1 MPLTDMRAYLIRR
14 LLLVIPTVFII
25 TLIIFFLMRLVPG
38 DIVDDLIWRMEE
50 AGTIA
55 EVDEDKLRAHYGLG
69 EPVALQYGRFLG
81 VTPQKD
87 GTFAGLL
94 QGDLG
99 ISWIQR
105 RPVAEMIRE
114 KLSVTFELGLISF
127 ILAQLISLP
136 IGIIS
141 ALRQNTTADYVGR
154 SFAIIFISAPSFWVA
169 TVVIVFPGL
178 WWGYLPPV
186 RWTPFFD
193 NPLKNLNGIWVPALV
208 TALLMGGGMMRWVRT
223 MMLEVLRQDY
233 IRTAWS
239 KGLRES
245 LVVARHALKNT
256 MIPVVTIMG
265 LQIPILIGGSIIT
278 EQIFN
283 LPGMG
288 FMSIMAL
295 NTRDYPLVSG
305 IMVMLSFGIVVI
317 NVLTDI
323 LYGVLDPKVQF
334 K

>member
-1 MPLTDMRAYLIRR
+1 MRAYLIRR

-38 DIVDDLIWRMEE
+38 DIVDDLIWQMEE

-69 EPVALQYGRFLG
+69 ESPVLQYGRFLG
-81 VTPQKD
+81 VTPQTD
-87 GTFAGLL
+87 GTYAGLL

-99 ISWIQR
+99 ISWKQR
-105 RPVAEMIRE
+105 RPVTEMIGE
-114 KLSVTFELGLISF
+114 KLPVTFELGLISF

-141 ALRQNTTADYVGR
+141 ALRQNTLADYAGR

-186 RWTPFFD
+186 LWTPFLD
-193 NPLKNLNGIWVPALV
+193 NPLKNLRGIWVPALV

-239 KGLRES
+239 KGLREV

-265 LQIPILIGGSIIT
+265 LQIPILIGGSVII

-288 FMSIMAL
+288 FMSITAL

-305 IMVMLSFGIVVI
+305 IMIVISFGIVVI
-317 NVLTDI
+317 NVITDI
-323 LYGVLDPKVQF
+323 LYGFLDPKVQY

>member
-1 MPLTDMRAYLIRR
+1 MRAYLIRR

-25 TLIIFFLMRLVPG
+25 TLIIFFLMRMVPG
-38 DIVDDLIWRMEE
+38 DIVDDLVWQMEE
-50 AGTIA
+50 AGTIS
-55 EVDEDKLRAHYGLG
+55 EVDEDLLRAHYGLG
-69 EPVALQYGRFLG
+69 EPAVIQYGRFLG
-81 VTPQKD
+81 ITPQKY
-87 GTFAGLL
+87 GRFAGLL

-99 ISWIQR
+99 VSWKQR
-105 RPVAEMIRE
+105 RPVTEMIGE
-114 KLSVTFELGLISF
+114 KLAVTFELGLLSF

-141 ALRQNTTADYVGR
+141 ALRQNTLADYVGR
-154 SFAIIFISAPSFWVA
+154 SFAIIFISFPSFWVA
-169 TVVIVFPGL
+169 TMVIVFPGL

-186 RWTPFFD
+186 RWTPFLD
-193 NPLKNLNGIWVPALV
+193 NPLKNLNGVWVPALV

-239 KGLRES
+239 KGLVETV
-245 LVVARHALKNT
+245 VVARHALKNT

-265 LQIPILIGGSIIT
+265 LQIPILISGSIII

-288 FMSIMAL
+288 FMTITAL

-305 IMVMLSFGIVVI
+305 IMIVLSFGIVVI

-323 LYGVLDPKVQF
+323 MYGVLDPKVQYD
-334 K
+334 

>member
-1 MPLTDMRAYLIRR
+1 MRAYLFRR
-14 LLLVIPTVFII
+14 LLLVIPTVFLI

-38 DIVDDLIWRMEE
+38 DIVDDLIFRMEE

-55 EVDEDKLRAHYGLG
+55 DVDEDLLRAHYGLG
-69 EPVALQYGRFLG
+69 EPAGIQYVRFLG
-81 VTPQKD
+81 VAPQKN
-87 GTFAGLL
+87 GEFKGLL

-99 ISWIQR
+99 VSWIQR
-105 RPVAEMIRE
+105 RPVKEMIRE
-114 KLSVTFELGLISF
+114 KLAVTFELGLLSF
-127 ILAQLISLP
+127 LLAQMISLP
-136 IGIIS
+136 IGIVS
-141 ALRQNTTADYVGR
+141 ALRQNTLADYAGR

-208 TALLMGGGMMRWVRT
+208 SALLMGGGMMRWVRT

-239 KGLRES
+239 KGLKEV
-245 LVVARHALKNT
+245 LVVARHAMKNT

-265 LQIPILIGGSIIT
+265 LQIPILIGGNIII

-288 FMSIMAL
+288 FMTITAL

-305 IMVMLSFGIVVI
+305 IMIVISFGIVVI
-317 NVLTDI
+317 NVITDI
-323 LYGVLDPKVQF
+323 MYGVLDPKVQYE
-334 K
+334 

>member
-1 MPLTDMRAYLIRR
+1 MRAYLIRR

-25 TLIIFFLMRLVPG
+25 TLIIFFLMRMVPG
-38 DIVDDLIWRMEE
+38 DIVDDLVWQMEE
-50 AGTIA
+50 AGTIS
-55 EVDEDKLRAHYGLG
+55 EVDEDLLRAHYGLG
-69 EPVALQYGRFLG
+69 EPAVIQYGRFLG
-81 VTPQKD
+81 VTPQKN
-87 GTFAGLL
+87 GRFAGLL

-99 ISWIQR
+99 VSWKQR
-105 RPVAEMIRE
+105 RPVTEMIGE
-114 KLSVTFELGLISF
+114 KLAVTFELGLLSF

-141 ALRQNTTADYVGR
+141 ALRQNTLADYVGR
-154 SFAIIFISAPSFWVA
+154 SFAIVFISFPSFWVA
-169 TVVIVFPGL
+169 TMVIVFPGL

-186 RWTPFFD
+186 RWTPFLD
-193 NPLKNLNGIWVPALV
+193 NPLKNLNGVWVPALV
-208 TALLMGGGMMRWVRT
+208 SALLMGGGMMRWVRT

-239 KGLRES
+239 KGLVET

-265 LQIPILIGGSIIT
+265 LQIPILIGGNIII

-288 FMSIMAL
+288 FMTITAL

-305 IMVMLSFGIVVI
+305 IMIVLSFGIVLI
-317 NVLTDI
+317 NVITDI
-323 LYGVLDPKVQF
+323 MYGVLDPKVQYD
-334 K
+334 

>member
-1 MPLTDMRAYLIRR
+1 MRAYLIRR

-38 DIVDDLIWRMEE
+38 DIVDDLIYRMEE
-50 AGTIA
+50 AGTLA
-55 EVDEDKLRAHYGLG
+55 EVDEDKLRAHYGLD
-69 EPVALQYGRFLG
+69 ESAVLQYGRFLG

-87 GTFAGLL
+87 GTYAGLL

-99 ISWIQR
+99 ISWYQR
-105 RPVAEMIRE
+105 RAVTEMIRE
-114 KLSVTFELGLISF
+114 KLAVTFELGLISF

-141 ALRQNTTADYVGR
+141 ALRQNTLADYAGR
-154 SFAIIFISAPSFWVA
+154 SFAILFISAPSFWVA

-186 RWTPFFD
+186 RWTPFLD
-193 NPLKNLNGIWVPALV
+193 NPLKNLQGIWVPALL
-208 TALLMGGGMMRWVRT
+208 TGLLMGGGMMRWVRT

-239 KGLRES
+239 KGLSEV

-256 MIPVVTIMG
+256 MIPVVTVMG
-265 LQIPILIGGSIIT
+265 LQIPILIGGSVII

-288 FMSIMAL
+288 FMTITAL

-305 IMVMLSFGIVVI
+305 IMIMLSFGIVLI

-323 LYGVLDPKVQF
+323 LYGFLDPKVQY

>member
-1 MPLTDMRAYLIRR
+1 MGAYLIRR

-38 DIVDDLIWRMEE
+38 DIVDDLIFRMEQS
-50 AGTIA
+50 GTLF
-55 EVDEDKLRAHYGLG
+55 EVDEDALRANFGLG
-69 EPVALQYGRFLG
+69 EPAGLQYLRFLG
-81 VTPQKD
+81 VAPSR
-87 GTFAGLL
+87 GGEYAGLL

-105 RPVAEMIRE
+105 RPVTEMIAQ
-114 KLSVTFELGLISF
+114 KLPVTFELGLLSF

-136 IGIIS
+136 IGIAS
-141 ALRQNTTADYVGR
+141 ALRQNTLIDYAGR

-169 TVVIVFPGL
+169 TIVIVFPGL
-178 WWGYLPPV
+178 WWGYLVPV
-186 RWTPFFD
+186 RWIPFFD
-193 NPLKNLNGIWVPALV
+193 DPLRNLQNIWVPALV
-208 TALLMGGGMMRWVRT
+208 TGLLMGGGMMRWVRT

-239 KGLRES
+239 KGLKEVK
-245 LVVARHALKNT
+245 VVARHALKNT
-256 MIPVVTIMG
+256 MIPVVTVMG
-265 LQIPILIGGSIIT
+265 LQIPILIGGSVII

-288 FMSIMAL
+288 FMSITAL
-295 NTRDYPLVSG
+295 NTRDYPLISG
-305 IMVMLSFGIVVI
+305 IMLVISFGIVLI
-317 NVLTDI
+317 NVATDI
-323 LYGVLDPKVQF
+323 LYGFLDPKVQY

>member
-1 MPLTDMRAYLIRR
+1 MRAYLVRR

-25 TLIIFFLMRLVPG
+25 TLIIFFLMRMVPG
-38 DIVDDLIWRMEE
+38 DIVDDLIWQMEE
-50 AGTIA
+50 AGVIA
-55 EVDEDKLRAHYGLG
+55 EVDEGKLRAHYGLG
-69 EPVALQYGRFLG
+69 DSAALQYGRFLG
-81 VTPQKD
+81 VTPQSD

-99 ISWIQR
+99 ISWKQR
-105 RPVAEMIRE
+105 RPVTEMIGE
-114 KLSVTFELGLISF
+114 KLPVTFELGLLSF

-141 ALRQNTTADYVGR
+141 ALRQNTLADYAGR

-186 RWTPFFD
+186 LWTPFLD
-193 NPLKNLNGIWVPALV
+193 NPMKNLRGIWVPALV

-239 KGLRES
+239 KGLREM
-245 LVVARHALKNT
+245 LVVGRHALKNT
-256 MIPVVTIMG
+256 MIPVVTVMG
-265 LQIPILIGGSIIT
+265 LQIPILIGGSVII

-288 FMSIMAL
+288 FMSITAL
-295 NTRDYPLVSG
+295 NTRDYPLISG
-305 IMVMLSFGIVVI
+305 IMIVISFGIVVI
-317 NVLTDI
+317 NVITDI
-323 LYGVLDPKVQF
+323 LYGFLDPKVQY

>member
-1 MPLTDMRAYLIRR
+1 

-38 DIVDDLIWRMEE
+38 DIVDDLVWQMEE
-50 AGTIA
+50 AGTIS
-55 EVDEDKLRAHYGLG
+55 EVDEDLLRAHYGLG
-69 EPVALQYGRFLG
+69 EPALIQYGRFLG
-81 VTPQKD
+81 VTPQKN
-87 GTFAGLL
+87 GKFSGLL

-99 ISWIQR
+99 VSWKQR
-105 RPVAEMIRE
+105 RPVTEMIGE
-114 KLSVTFELGLISF
+114 KLAVTFELGLLSF

-141 ALRQNTTADYVGR
+141 ALRQNTLADYVGR

-186 RWTPFFD
+186 RWTPFLD

-208 TALLMGGGMMRWVRT
+208 SALLMGGGMMRWVRT

-239 KGLRES
+239 KGLIEV

-265 LQIPILIGGSIIT
+265 LQIPILIGGNIII

-288 FMSIMAL
+288 FMTITAL

-305 IMVMLSFGIVVI
+305 IMIVISMGIVVI
-317 NVLTDI
+317 NVITDVM
-323 LYGVLDPKVQF
+323 YGVLDPKVQY

>member
-1 MPLTDMRAYLIRR
+1 MRAYLIRR

-38 DIVDDLIWRMEE
+38 DIVDDLVWQMEE
-50 AGTIA
+50 AGTIS
-55 EVDEDKLRAHYGLG
+55 EVDEDLLRAHYGLG
-69 EPVALQYGRFLG
+69 EPALVQYGRFLG
-81 VTPQKD
+81 VAPQKN
-87 GTFAGLL
+87 GKFAGLL

-99 ISWIQR
+99 VSWKQR
-105 RPVAEMIRE
+105 RPVTEMIGE
-114 KLSVTFELGLISF
+114 KLAVTFELGLLSF

-136 IGIIS
+136 IGIVS
-141 ALRQNTTADYVGR
+141 ALRQNTLADYVGR
-154 SFAIIFISAPSFWVA
+154 SFAIIFISFPSFWVA
-169 TVVIVFPGL
+169 TMVIVFPGL

-186 RWTPFFD
+186 RWTPFLD
-193 NPLKNLNGIWVPALV
+193 NPLKNLNGVWVPALV
-208 TALLMGGGMMRWVRT
+208 SALLMGGGMMRWVRT

-239 KGLRES
+239 KGLVETV
-245 LVVARHALKNT
+245 VVARHALKNT

-265 LQIPILIGGSIIT
+265 LQIPILIGGNIII

-288 FMSIMAL
+288 FMTITAL

-305 IMVMLSFGIVVI
+305 IMIVISFGIVVI
-317 NVLTDI
+317 NVITDI
-323 LYGVLDPKVQF
+323 MYGVLDPKVQYD
-334 K
+334 

>member
-1 MPLTDMRAYLIRR
+1 MRAYLIRR

-38 DIVDDLIWRMEE
+38 DIVDDLVWQMEE
-50 AGTIA
+50 AGTIS
-55 EVDEDKLRAHYGLG
+55 EVDEDLLRAHYGLG
-69 EPVALQYGRFLG
+69 EPALIQYGRFLG
-81 VTPQKD
+81 VTPQKN
-87 GTFAGLL
+87 GKFSGLL

-99 ISWIQR
+99 VSWKQR
-105 RPVAEMIRE
+105 RPVTEMIGE
-114 KLSVTFELGLISF
+114 KLAVTFELGLLSF

-141 ALRQNTTADYVGR
+141 ALRQNTLADYVGR

-186 RWTPFFD
+186 RWTPFLD

-208 TALLMGGGMMRWVRT
+208 SALLMGGGMMRWVRT

-239 KGLRES
+239 KGLIEV

-265 LQIPILIGGSIIT
+265 LQIPILIGGNIII

-288 FMSIMAL
+288 FMTITAL

-305 IMVMLSFGIVVI
+305 IMIVISMGIVVI
-317 NVLTDI
+317 NVITDVM
-323 LYGVLDPKVQF
+323 YGVLDPKVQY

>member
-1 MPLTDMRAYLIRR
+1 MRAYLVRR

-25 TLIIFFLMRLVPG
+25 TLIIFFLMRMVPG
-38 DIVDDLIWRMEE
+38 DIVDDLIWQMEE
-50 AGTIA
+50 AGVIA
-55 EVDEDKLRAHYGLG
+55 EVDEAKLRAHYGLG
-69 EPVALQYGRFLG
+69 DSAALQYGRFLG
-81 VTPQKD
+81 VTPQSD

-99 ISWIQR
+99 ISWKQR
-105 RPVAEMIRE
+105 RPVTEMIGE
-114 KLSVTFELGLISF
+114 KLPVTFELGLLSF

-141 ALRQNTTADYVGR
+141 ALRQNTLADYAGR

-186 RWTPFFD
+186 LWTPFLD
-193 NPLKNLNGIWVPALV
+193 NPMKNLRGIWVPALV

-239 KGLRES
+239 KGLREM
-245 LVVARHALKNT
+245 LVVGRHALKNT
-256 MIPVVTIMG
+256 MIPVVTVMG
-265 LQIPILIGGSIIT
+265 LQIPILIGGSVII

-288 FMSIMAL
+288 FMSITAL
-295 NTRDYPLVSG
+295 NTRDYPLISG
-305 IMVMLSFGIVVI
+305 IMIVISFGIVVI
-317 NVLTDI
+317 NVITDI
-323 LYGVLDPKVQF
+323 LYGFLDPKVQY